1 MNKIKV
7 FAPATIANINV
18 GFDVLGLALNN
29 IGDTVLLEKNKTS
42 KNKIINIYNGNN
54 LPSEVEKNCC
64 SVVIKKMQEAL
75 NSFVG
80 VNITLTKGFA
90 AGSGLGSSSASSAA
104 AAFAYNELIGK
115 PFSKNELIAFAAEGE
130 RIACGAPHVDNVAP
144 ALLGGIVLSKGRQ
157 AKDYLKLPVL
167 EHLFAVTLFPNI
179 NIKTADSRK
188 ILKTEVPVEILSRQ
202 VSLMGAFVSSLYENN
217 YQLFS
222 ESLQDLIIEPIRS
235 LLIPKFA
242 ELKRVALKNKAL
254 AFGISGS
261 GPSVFAFAKD
271 LDSAEN
277 IKKTLEQVYK
287 NTGISTQSCINQI
300 SQNSGAKIIE

>member
-1 MNKIKV
+1 MNRIKV

-42 KNKIINIYNGNN
+42 KNKILAIYNGSN
-54 LPSEVEKNCC
+54 LPFEAEKNCC
-64 SVVIKKMQEAL
+64 SVVINKIQEAL

-80 VNITLTKGFA
+80 VNISLTKGFA

-104 AAFAYNELIGK
+104 AAFAYNELVGK

-130 RIACGAPHVDNVAP
+130 RVACGSPHVDNVAP

-167 EHLFAVTLFPNI
+167 KHLFAVTLFPNI
-179 NIKTADSRK
+179 NVKTADSRK
-188 ILKTEVPVEILSRQ
+188 ILKTEVPVEILSKQ
-202 VSLMGAFVSSLYENN
+202 VSLMGAFVSSLYEND

-222 ESLQDLIIEPIRS
+222 ESLQDLIIEPTRS
-235 LLIPKFA
+235 LLIPKYA
-242 ELKRVALKNKAL
+242 ILKQQAIKNKAL

-261 GPSVFAFAKD
+261 GPSVFAFAKN
-271 LDSAEN
+271 LASAEN
-277 IKKTLEQVYK
+277 IRNVLEKVYI
-287 NTGISTQSCINQI
+287 NTGITTQSYINQI
-300 SQNSGAKIIE
+300 SQNSGTKIIE

>member
-29 IGDTVLLEKNKTS
+29 IGDVVLLKKNNTS
-42 KNKIINIYNGNN
+42 KNKIIAINNADN
-54 LPSEVEKNCC
+54 LPFEVKKNCC
-64 SVVIKKMQEAL
+64 SVVINKMQESL
-75 NSFVG
+75 HKFEG
-80 VNITLTKGFA
+80 VDISLTKGFA

-104 AAFAYNELIGK
+104 AAFAYNELAGK
-115 PFSKNELIAFAAEGE
+115 PFTTNELIAFAAEGE
-130 RIACGAPHVDNVAP
+130 RVACGAPHVDNVAP
-144 ALLGGIVLSKGRQ
+144 ALLGGIILSKGRQ

-167 EHLFAVTLFPNI
+167 EHLFAVTFFPNI
-179 NIKTADSRK
+179 NVKTADSRK

-202 VSLMGAFVSSLYENN
+202 VSLMGAFVSSLYEND

-222 ESLQDLIIEPIRS
+222 ESLQDLIIEPTRS

-242 ELKRVALKNKAL
+242 ELKRVALKNEAL

-271 LDSAEN
+271 LTSAKN
-277 IKKTLEQVYK
+277 IKKALEIVYVD
-287 NTGISTQSCINQI
+287 TGIATQSYINHI
-300 SQNSGAKIIE
+300 SQNGGAKIIE